1 YLPVIRFATKRRWT
15 TVAIGLVIL
24 IGTFALST
32 RLETNFLDESGQDS
46 IAISQQL
53 PVGTSLAATDE
64 AARKVEA
71 VIAGRDDVK
80 SYQVTVGNGEF
91 NPFVGSGGASGASFN
106 VALDQNADASRVSDE
121 LRGALGALPG
131 VGEVT
136 VGGDSGT
143 GFNAN
148 ELAVIVQASDNDV
161 LARAPEE
168 GRAAVAGTAAVIG
181 ARP

>member
-71 VIAGRDDVK
+71 VIAARDDVEN
-80 SYQVTVGNGEF
+80 YQVTVGNGEF

-106 VALDQNADASRVSDE
+106 VALKEDADTTTVTDDLREDFDE
-121 LRGALGALPG
+121 LTD

-136 VGGDSGT
+136 VGGNSGT
-143 GFNAN
+143 GFDGSA
-148 ELAVIVQASDNDV
+148 LSVVVQASDQAV
-161 LARAPEE
+161 LASA
-168 GRAAVAGTAAVIG
+168 
-181 ARP
+181 